1 VTFSEEFEHIK
12 AAIYDNPRQDPGRL
26 ETCLSIALEAL
37 GDIADEKCECF
48 PYMEPHPEMPYDEPA
63 LEPNPDCRV
72 HFGPAGKAQAALRRM
87 ERRVKVGEDLRP
99 GEHQTLDWDYPEP
112 RWMETLSPGPEGGDW
127 G

>member
-1 VTFSEEFEHIK
+1 MTFSEEFEHIK

-37 GDIADEKCECF
+37 GEIACADYVMTMKSREK
-48 PYMEPHPEMPYDEPA
+48 A
-63 LEPNPDCRV
+63 R
-72 HFGPAGKAQAALRRM
+72 AAIERM

>member
-1 VTFSEEFEHIK
+1 MTFSEEFEHIK

-37 GDIADEKCECF
+37 GRIGDQSVPRAALNLQADAIE
-48 PYMEPHPEMPYDEPA
+48 
-63 LEPNPDCRV
+63 
-72 HFGPAGKAQAALRRM
+72 ALRRI

-112 RWMETLSPGPEGGDW
+112 RYMETLSPGPEGGDW